1 MRISAVFTSLALLAG
16 GVNGSR
22 ADDYWSGYLYL
33 DHHYARIRLE
43 DNGKA
48 VSSWSQNRSDLG
60 AAMQYRLDA
69 CAVGLN
75 VSELRHANT
84 TYDDNPIGT
93 SITAEGGCRV
103 SDLWIVGLGRYTK
116 VNTWETEMRAYGGG
130 LSYFMTDRLRMAVS
144 AEQRR
149 YSGAPPSEWMI
160 YTAKSSYF
168 LTDDLMLSSSLEFD
182 QSDVSRTYSLFSDVE
197 YKLKE
202 RPVSFYAGLMAGS
215 NRTEGSNVHGHIL
228 GAQAGLRFFFNDGSL
243 KTILDNSM
251 PDFGH

>member
-1 MRISAVFTSLALLAG
+1 MRISAVFVSLALLAG

-33 DHHYARIRLE
+33 DHQYARIRLE
-43 DNGKA
+43 DNDKRYGA
-48 VSSWSQNRSDLG
+48 WSLNQSNLG
-60 AAMQYRLDA
+60 AAIQYRLDA

-75 VSELRHANT
+75 VSETRYAST

-93 SITAEGGCRV
+93 NIAAEGGCRV
-103 SDLWIVGLGRYTK
+103 SDLWIVGLGRYTR
-116 VNTWETEMRAYGGG
+116 VNTRDSETRAYGVG
-130 LSYFMTDRLRMAVS
+130 LSYFMSDRLRMAVS
-144 AEQRR
+144 AEQQRD
-149 YSGAPPSEWMI
+149 SGAPPNEWMI

-168 LTDDLMLSSSLEFD
+168 LTDDLLLSSSLELD
-182 QSDVSRTYSLFSDVE
+182 QSDVSKTYSLFSDIE
-197 YKLKE
+197 YKLKD

-215 NRTEGSNVHGHIL
+215 NRTDGSNVHGHIL

-243 KTILDNSM
+243 KTILDNSI